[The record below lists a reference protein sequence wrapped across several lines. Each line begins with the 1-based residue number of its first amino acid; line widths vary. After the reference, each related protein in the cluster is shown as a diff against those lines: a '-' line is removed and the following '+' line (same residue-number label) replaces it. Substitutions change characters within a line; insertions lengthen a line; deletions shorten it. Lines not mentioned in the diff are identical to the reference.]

1 MTNLPD
7 LWSKAKISITFFQI
21 IASLNVAYTVPW
33 PAEFS
38 RLLRKLNVLN
48 FNLLNIP
55 GMAYSCVQPMDY
67 FAEFFL
73 AALFPVV
80 LTLFFVLLH
89 ALGVRVIRR
98 KVAANVDVI
107 HSLEAQSLQM
117 KNQLIRKVRMG
128 YRVCWNV
135 RRIYM
140 YATPPPTHLHHYHTH
155 PQR

>member
-48 FNLLNIP
+48 LNLLNIP

-80 LTLFFVLLH
+80 LTLFFVLLY

-98 KVAANVDVI
+98 KVAANVDI
-107 HSLEAQSLQM
+107 IRSLEKQSLQM
-117 KNQLIRKVRMG
+117 KNQLIRKVRRGTACVGMCA
-128 YRVCWNV
+128 V
-135 RRIYM
+135 
-140 YATPPPTHLHHYHTH
+140 
-155 PQR
+155 